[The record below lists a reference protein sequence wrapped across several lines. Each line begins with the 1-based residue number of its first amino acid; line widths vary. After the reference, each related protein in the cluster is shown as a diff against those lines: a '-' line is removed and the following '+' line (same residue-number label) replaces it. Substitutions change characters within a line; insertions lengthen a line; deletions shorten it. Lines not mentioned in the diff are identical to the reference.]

1 MKFKYFLFFMFCLLF
16 VPLVTYADCSD
27 SRKAELNKFAG
38 NVKFNYS
45 YDVGEDG
52 VPNFKIII
60 SNVVPDI
67 YVIDSDGNIYRNF
80 ENVVSS
86 DNTDFEIY
94 SSDLSC
100 NYKIITRN
108 ITIPVYNIYSKL
120 KECENNSSRL
130 CNIWSDTGF
139 YDDEDFIEELNNEK
153 KKEQENSFD
162 DVSQNSDINMSF
174 FVVAG
179 VLFFCLVVILTIII
193 IKRKG

>member
-94 SSDLSC
+94 SSDPSC

-120 KECENNSSRL
+120 KECENSSSTL
-130 CNIWSDTGF
+130 CNIW
-139 YDDEDFIEELNNEK
+139 YDGDFFNKREFLRALNKEK
-153 KKEQENSFD
+153 KSKQSVDSSDSSLKRSF
-162 DVSQNSDINMSF
+162 NINVF
-174 FVVAG
+174 IIGG
-179 VLFFCLVVILTIII
+179 VILSIMIILTIIL
-193 IKRKG
+193 IKKRG